1 MNKVCHMT
9 SAHSSG
15 DIRIFHKEC
24 VSLARAG
31 YDVYLV
37 ERGISYEESGVHIVG
52 VGDILGSRFKR
63 MTRGAKAV
71 YLQAVKIDASIYH
84 FHDPELF
91 PYAIKLK
98 RMGKKVVFDSHEDV
112 PGQIRDKKWLPK
124 PIRKIVSSIYRAY
137 ESHVAKNIDAVVAAT
152 PHIAEKFKDR
162 AKRVAVIN
170 NFPRLDD
177 IVFQTSPF
185 SERDAIVC
193 YAGSISEDRGDQI
206 MKKAMESVPAKLIIA
221 GEHNQVVEGNC
232 EYVGKLNRDG
242 VNALYGKAVLGLC
255 ILKPIENYYFSQ
267 PIKMYEYMAA
277 GIPFVCSNFP
287 GWRKVVEDSNG
298 GIYVDPTNN
307 EEITAAINSLL
318 KNRTNAQMMGK
329 AGHEY
334 VINNCTWVN
343 EEKKLI
349 NLYNSL

>member
-1 MNKVCHMT
+1 MKVCHLT
-9 SAHSSG
+9 SAHPQE

-24 VSLARAG
+24 TSLAAAG
-31 YDVYLV
+31 YETYQIACG
-37 ERGISYEESGVHIVG
+37 ETYEKFGVHQIG
-52 VGDILGSRFKR
+52 IGERDSGKFGRMIKTTKR
-63 MTRGAKAV
+63 V
-71 YLQAVKIDASIYH
+71 YEAAIRLDADVYH
-84 FHDPELF
+84 FHDPELL
-91 PYAIKLK
+91 PYGLKLK
-98 RMGKKVVFDSHEDV
+98 RRGKKVIFDSHEDV
-112 PGQIRDKKWLPK
+112 PDQIMDKVWIPK
-124 PIRKIVSSIYRAY
+124 VLRRIVSSIYRGY
-137 ESHVAKNIDAVVAAT
+137 ETYVVKNLDAVVTAT
-152 PHIAEKFKDR
+152 PHIGEKFMKR
-162 AKRVAVIN
+162 AKRVTVVN
-170 NFPRLDD
+170 NYPKLDD
-177 IVFQTSPF
+177 IIFQTGSF

-193 YAGSISEDRGDQI
+193 YAGGINENRGEQI
-206 MKKAMESVPAKLIIA
+206 MREAMKSVQGKLIIA

-255 ILKPIENYYFSQ
+255 ILKPIENYYYSQ

-298 GIYVDPTNN
+298 GICVDPTNN
-307 EEITAAINSLL
+307 EEIAAAINSLL